1 MGRLSQMKVKGLL
14 IGPIHVAPA
23 DDALGLRFEEVSSE
37 SGTLDQFKDL
47 VHAAHKKGDE
57 RHV

>member
-1 MGRLSQMKVKGLL
+1 MKVKGLL